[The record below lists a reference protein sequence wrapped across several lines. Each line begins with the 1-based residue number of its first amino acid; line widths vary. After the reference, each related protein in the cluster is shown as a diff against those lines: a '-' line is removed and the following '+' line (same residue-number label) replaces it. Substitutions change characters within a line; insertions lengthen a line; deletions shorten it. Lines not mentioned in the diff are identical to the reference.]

1 MRTVS
6 TVVFLAL
13 GCVLSIPCAF
23 AADTGQLLP
32 LGPVRNQQAQIL
44 AGVQAKSGIYASLT
58 EREREQL
65 LTRQARMLKMIEGK
79 QMSAEL
85 VEAEKIELFN
95 TLEWIEAVVNHA
107 DDDRMV
113 CERRTVVGSNLKQ
126 RVCMT
131 IAQKRIASDLAR
143 ENLTRGQE
151 QALR

>member
-6 TVVFLAL
+6 TVVLLAL
-13 GCVLSIPCAF
+13 SCVLAIPCAF

-32 LGPVRNQQAQIL
+32 LDPVRNQQAQIL